1 MTFLR
6 TNPVLLTQTQI
17 LWAEDIFLL
26 ILQNCLLEDKNR
38 GSHPQR
44 AQLIRSGVG
53 SGNLSFYKHCWFNCK
68 PASQAVAL
76 NCGCSGWR
84 WSRGGVQVRIPWGD
98 FVKCTYRSP
107 ILDRWNQ
114 RTGVMRVKIQKMLD
128 SDTKRHPSW
137 EPTHVGCFLLAQ
149 PYCPGATAAVVTPG
163 QRTGC
168 WTGTGM
174 GGRGSWLNT
183 ESMYEGAKGRWD
195 DKNKLCSFQ
204 SFARAGPATE

>member
-68 PASQAVAL
+68 PASQGVAL
-76 NCGCSGWR
+76 NCGCSGRR

-98 FVKCTYRSP
+98 FVNCTYWSP
-107 ILDRWNQ
+107 ILGQWNQ

-128 SDTKRHPSW
+128 SDT
-137 EPTHVGCFLLAQ
+137 T
-149 PYCPGATAAVVTPG
+149 VTPAENQHTWDVSCLPSHIALGLALQWWPLGGGLGAG
-163 QRTGC
+163 QGLAWGARQLIKYWKYVGGC
-168 WTGTGM
+168 
-174 GGRGSWLNT
+174 
-183 ESMYEGAKGRWD
+183 
-195 DKNKLCSFQ
+195 
-204 SFARAGPATE
+204 